1 LFRGAYEHTVDAKG
15 RTALPAKFREVL
27 QGKYGGEGTLMLAPS
42 TDGSPCLRAY
52 PMQEWR
58 ATEDKLAAM
67 DDFDP
72 RVDELIRLFVG
83 PAIEV
88 ELDKLGRVLVPQAL
102 RESIGVGRAKDA
114 PGGDVAFV
122 GKLKHFEIWDA
133 ATYREY
139 TDKQRSEGKLSRALK
154 ELSP

>member
-1 LFRGAYEHTVDAKG
+1 EGA
-15 RTALPAKFREVL
+15 
-27 QGKYGGEGTLMLAPS
+27 LMLAPS

-58 ATEDKLAAM
+58 ATEDKLAGL

-72 RVDELIRLFVG
+72 RGDELIRLFVG

-88 ELDKLGRVLVPQAL
+88 ELDKVGRVLVPPAL
-102 RESIGVGRAKDA
+102 RESIGVGRAREA
-114 PGGDVAFV
+114 GGPDVTFV
-122 GKLKHFEIWDA
+122 GKLRHCEIWGA

-139 TDKQRSEGKLSRALK
+139 TDKQRSEGKLPRALK
-154 ELSP
+154 ELSV